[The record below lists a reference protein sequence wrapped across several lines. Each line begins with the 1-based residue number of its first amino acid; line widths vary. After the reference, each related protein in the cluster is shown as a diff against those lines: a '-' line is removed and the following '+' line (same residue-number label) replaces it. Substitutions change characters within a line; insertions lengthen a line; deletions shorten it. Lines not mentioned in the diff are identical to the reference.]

1 MADKNYLSKQ
11 RYKELEE
18 ELKELKTKGRKKVAD
33 RLKKAK
39 ALGDLSENSEY
50 QEARN
55 ERDQLEQKIN
65 KLQNILRN
73 AEIIKKSQN
82 SDKVRVGSEVKIK
95 RGKTKTEY
103 TIVGS
108 QESDPA
114 EGLISNESPIGKA
127 LLGARVGEKVKVKT
141 PKGNKNYEII
151 KIS

>member
-1 MADKNYLSKQ
+1 MADKNYLSKE
-11 RYKELEE
+11 RYKELEK
-18 ELKELKTKGRKKVAD
+18 ELEELKTKGRKKVAD

-73 AEIIKKSQN
+73 AEIIKKSKN
-82 SDKVRVGSEVKIK
+82 SDKVRVGSKVKIK
-95 RGKTKTEY
+95 KGKKKSEY

-114 EGLISNESPIGKA
+114 EGLISNESPIGQA
-127 LLGARVGEKVKVKT
+127 LLGARVGEEVEVKT
-141 PKGNKNYEII
+141 PKGNKTYEVV

>member
-1 MADKNYLSKQ
+1 MSDKNYLSQK

-18 ELKELKTKGRKKVAD
+18 ELKELKSKGRKQVAE

-73 AEIIKKSQN
+73 AEIIKKSGKT
-82 SDKVRVGSEVKIK
+82 DKVRVGSNVKVK
-95 RGKTKTEY
+95 RGKSESEF

-108 QESDPA
+108 QESDPT
-114 EGLISNESPIGKA
+114 EGLISNESPIGRA
-127 LLGARVGEKVKVKT
+127 LLGKKEGDEVKVKT

>member
-1 MADKNYLSKQ
+1 MADKNYLTRE

-18 ELKELKTKGRKKVAD
+18 ELKELKTKGRKKVAE

-55 ERDQLEQKIN
+55 ERDHLEQKIN

-82 SDKVRVGSEVKIK
+82 NDKVRVGSKVKIK
-95 RGKTKTEY
+95 RGKTEKEY

-114 EGLISNESPIGKA
+114 EGLISNESPIGEA
-127 LLGARVGEKVKVKT
+127 LLGARLGEEVKVKT
-141 PKGNKNYEII
+141 PKGNKNYEIV

>member
-1 MADKNYLSKQ
+1 MADKNYLSKE
-11 RYKELEE
+11 RYKELEK
-18 ELKELKTKGRKKVAD
+18 ELEELKTKGRKKVAE

-73 AEIIKKSQN
+73 AEIIKKSKN
-82 SDKVRVGSEVKIK
+82 SDKVRVGSKVKIK
-95 RGKTKTEY
+95 KGKKESEY

-114 EGLISNESPIGKA
+114 EGLVSNESPIGQA
-127 LLGARVGEKVKVKT
+127 LLGARVGQEVEVKT
-141 PKGNKNYEII
+141 PKGSKKYEIV